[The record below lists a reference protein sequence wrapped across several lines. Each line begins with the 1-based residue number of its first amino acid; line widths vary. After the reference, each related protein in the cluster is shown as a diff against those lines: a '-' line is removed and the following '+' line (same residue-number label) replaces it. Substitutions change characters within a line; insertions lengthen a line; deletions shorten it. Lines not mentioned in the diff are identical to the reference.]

1 MRLQVDR
8 FSGGYG
14 QTIIVRD
21 ITIDVPSG
29 DALAIVGRNGMGKST
44 LLKGLLGYLDG
55 PGGAVQLDGTNVSGW
70 PTYRIARHGVAYAP
84 QEQAVVGELSV
95 ADNLESGALT
105 SRPSP
110 SRRAEILASFPLLGQ
125 RLRQRAGTLSG
136 GEQKMLILARA
147 LLSEPKL
154 LILDEISAGLQP
166 AVRSTVVDALTRERR
181 QRGLTLLMVEQ
192 NIDMVMGLANR
203 VAVMKL
209 GQVVWEGPALEEN
222 RERLAREL
230 SL

>member
-1 MRLQVDR
+1 MRLTLER
-8 FSGGYG
+8 FSAGYG

-21 ITIDVPSG
+21 VSLDVPSG
-29 DALAIVGRNGMGKST
+29 EAVAIVGRNGMGKTT
-44 LLKGLLGYLDG
+44 LLRGLLGYLDS
-55 PGGAVQLDGTNVSGW
+55 PGGSVRLNDDEVRGW
-70 PTYRIARHGVAYAP
+70 PTYRIIRRGVAYAP
-84 QEQAVVGELSV
+84 QEQAVVGALSV
-95 ADNLESGALT
+95 ADNLASGTFA

-110 SRRAEILASFPLLGQ
+110 ARRAEVLASFPLLGQ

-147 LLSEPKL
+147 LLAEPTL

-166 AVRSTVVDALTRERR
+166 AVRATVVEALRRERR
-181 QRGLTLLMVEQ
+181 TRPLTVLMVEQ
-192 NIDMVMGLANR
+192 NIDMVMDLADR

-209 GQVVWEGPALEEN
+209 GQLTWTCPAREEN
-222 RERLAREL
+222 RGRLAEEL